1 MAKKRFKQQPS
12 KYENEAILLTSTVQR
27 IEVQNIEI
35 NGKFKTVFYCKS
47 NDKPE
52 GQLCIVWGRTTFR
65 AGSRFDA
72 KGRFTPEGTFLV
84 WSMMHFM
91 DKEQGCT
98 IF

>member
-47 NDKPE
+47 HDKPE
-52 GQLCIVWGRTTFR
+52 GQSCVYWGRTTFK
-65 AGSRFDA
+65 AGSRFNA
-72 KGRFTPEGTFLV
+72 KGRFTPDGTFLV
-84 WSMMHFM
+84 WSMMHFI
-91 DKEQGCT
+91 DKEQGWI